1 MINKEGQ
8 RRKIEGSKEESR
20 WQIKK
25 ETEGERESWG
35 YAKKDRRKIESRRQG
50 K

>member
-25 ETEGERESWG
+25 ETEGERES
-35 YAKKDRRKIESRRQG
+35 
-50 K
+50 